1 MLKWIAVLGNLGLLG
16 FVAWHLVDSGGVS
29 DLSSS
34 EFWASAGFSVAATVN
49 LLHIFSTSSSGD
61 DEGLLALW
69 LRVKKAELRKRLD
82 S

>member
-1 MLKWIAVLGNLGLLG
+1 MLKWIAVLGNLGVLG
-16 FVAWHLVDSGGVS
+16 FVAWLLVEDGVR
-29 DLSSS
+29 DLSSM
-34 EFWASAGFSVAATVN
+34 EFWASAGFIAAATVN
-49 LLHIFSTSSSGD
+49 LLHIYSTSSSGD

>member
-16 FVAWHLVDSGGVS
+16 FMAFLLIKEGFDLDSF
-29 DLSSS
+29 
-34 EFWASAGFSVAATVN
+34 EFWFIAIFTAAATVN

>member
-1 MLKWIAVLGNLGLLG
+1 MLKWIAVLGNLGILG
-16 FVAWHLVDSGGVS
+16 YMAFLLVDKKP
-29 DLSSS
+29 DLGSFESWV
-34 EFWASAGFSVAATVN
+34 FAGFIAVATVN
-49 LLHIFSTSSSGD
+49 LLHIRSMSSSGD